1 MNLPFLRP
9 PQRVLYIT
17 ALGVQCYCVGRARG
31 RNKVRLEA
39 QFAQDEFAIARF
51 YEYTATLPDA
61 VYTLVADLVEED
73 FRLETIPVLRGSE
86 RSVLIERRIAQQYRD
101 TPFSA
106 AASLGKAESEPGAG
120 VVTAASKAARAEER
134 VQLMALTNAQPI
146 QFWQRLLA
154 ANEHKIAGLYSPAT
168 LGGRVL
174 DVLKPNHERESLGM
188 PTLLATVGTA
198 GLRQT
203 LIERGVPRFARLS
216 TEGDGNALGARAQ
229 AVVAEIGKTV
239 QYLQSTRQVLRT
251 APLAV
256 VLAVAASEA
265 PVYRDAVRVSGLQ
278 TVLIEVADL
287 VSIGGDA
294 GGDAETLFVRAA
306 VPRSLLSLGQQ
317 RLATSFAPAD
327 VTRYF
332 DLATWRRR
340 IVIGGACAGI
350 AGAATGAWFL
360 WEAWQANRAADGF
373 ARQAARLTDDYR
385 RAAAGF
391 TKSDVPLEAM
401 RNAVTA
407 AERLQSQTAAPSAL
421 LLDVSVALANTPE
434 FQVSR
439 LEWQLAETSAPLSS
453 SGIGVETS
461 RIASAAELAP
471 NDAAGA
477 AVPQNAPQAATAQ
490 PRYEVLFVEGQLT
503 VATPARLT
511 ETLARAQRV
520 VSQLSGAQGVARA
533 QLTVL
538 RWPVDTAGRGRIE
551 GGVGAAQAE
560 ATQQASSGGRIS
572 LRFSRA
578 LPATPPVA
586 ISVPVGGAKP

>member
-17 ALGVQCYCVGRARG
+17 AQGVQCYRVGRH
-31 RNKVRLEA
+31 KIRLEA

-51 YEYTATLPDA
+51 YEYTATLPEA
-61 VYTLVADLVEED
+61 VYTLIADLVEED
-73 FRLETIPVLRGSE
+73 FRLETIPILRGGE
-86 RSVLIERRIAQQYRD
+86 RTALIERRIAQQYRD
-101 TPFSA
+101 TPYSA
-106 AASLGKAESEPGAG
+106 SASLGKAELEPGA
-120 VVTAASKAARAEER
+120 VTAAPRAGRAEER

-154 ANEHKIAGLYSPAT
+154 ANQHKVAGLYSPAT

-174 DVLKPNHERESLGM
+174 DVLKPTHERDSLGL

-203 LIERGVPRFARLS
+203 LLERGVPRFARLS
-216 TEGDGNALGARAQ
+216 SEGDGSDLGARAQ

-251 APLAV
+251 APLSV
-256 VLAVAASEA
+256 VLAVAPSEA
-265 PVYRDAVRVSGLQ
+265 PAFRDAARLAGLQ
-278 TVLIEVADL
+278 TALIDVLAFAAT
-287 VSIGGDA
+287 GDA
-294 GGDAETLFVRAA
+294 QTLFVRAA
-306 VPRSLLSLGQQ
+306 VRRSVLGKQ
-317 RLATSFAPAD
+317 RVATSFAPAD

-340 IVIGGACAGI
+340 IVIGGTCAGL

-360 WEAWQANRAADGF
+360 WEAWQANRAADAF
-373 ARQAARLTDDYR
+373 ARQTARLTDDYR

-391 TKSDVPLEAM
+391 AKSDVPLDAM

-421 LLDVSVALANTPE
+421 LIEVSAALANTLE

-439 LEWQLAETSAPLSS
+439 LEWQLAETPAPLSS
-453 SGIGVETS
+453 SGIGS
-461 RIASAAELAP
+461 ELAGVTLAQAAP
-471 NDAAGA
+471 NDSAAGQTA
-477 AVPQNAPQAATAQ
+477 SPPAVANQA
-490 PRYEVLFVEGQLT
+490 RYEVLFVDGQLT
-503 VATPARLT
+503 LATPARLT

-538 RWPVDTAGRGRIE
+538 RWPVDTGGRGRIE
-551 GGVGAAQAE
+551 GGAQAE
-560 ATQQASSGGRIS
+560 ATPQASSGGRIS

-578 LPATPPVA
+578 LP
-586 ISVPVGGAKP
+586 VGGSKP